1 MPKEY
6 IEREELFER
15 FERYSSGFVIEDDYD
30 TALTIIHGAPIDDEL
45 VEVVRCEKCKFGEYD
60 EEENKIL
67 CIRMKNIGDGELYVF
82 NEPTDYCSYGE
93 RKDGAE

>member
-6 IEREELFER
+6 IERDELLER
-15 FERYSSGFVIEDDYD
+15 FERYSSSFLVEDDYD

-45 VEVVRCEKCKFGEYD
+45 VEVVRCADCDIHGSCLTEDTF
-60 EEENKIL
+60 KIAR
-67 CIRMKNIGDGELYVF
+67 IKD
-82 NEPTDYCSYGE
+82 PYCCAGK